1 MQTAQRLYR
10 QAIADGI
17 IVPVA
22 AAAIVGVAIAI
33 GGDARRAINGI
44 GGMLWLIG
52 TVIVV
57 TRAVAAGINR
67 NQVILIGIVIALLTW
82 LVRPVDPAW
91 AAIGFGWGGVVV
103 GYFGGRIGSKAGA
116 MLAALW
122 LPTHLLMAVGRA
134 AFEALRDES
143 TVVRTDPPP
152 TAALVPLIMVGAAWL
167 FATLTAEW
175 RLNRSEPKNIL
186 RARSPRVRRSYD

>member
-17 IVPVA
+17 FVPVA

-44 GGMLWLIG
+44 GGMLWLVG

-82 LVRPVDPAW
+82 LVRPVDPAS
-91 AAIGFGWGGVVV
+91 AA
-103 GYFGGRIGSKAGA
+103 
-116 MLAALW
+116 
-122 LPTHLLMAVGRA
+122 P
-134 AFEALRDES
+134 
-143 TVVRTDPPP
+143 
-152 TAALVPLIMVGAAWL
+152 
-167 FATLTAEW
+167 
-175 RLNRSEPKNIL
+175 
-186 RARSPRVRRSYD
+186 